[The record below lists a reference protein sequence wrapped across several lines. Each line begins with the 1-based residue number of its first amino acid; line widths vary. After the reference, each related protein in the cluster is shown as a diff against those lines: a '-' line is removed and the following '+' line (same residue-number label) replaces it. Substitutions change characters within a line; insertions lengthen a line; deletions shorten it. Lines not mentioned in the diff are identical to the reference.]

1 MEFILAV
8 NEIEE
13 LIVFSIPVSRSKAR
27 MQLTDNLI

>member
-13 LIVFSIPVSRSKAR
+13 LIVFKIPAFRSKAR